1 MKTIILAGGLGTR
14 LSEET
19 KKLPKPMVKIG
30 KYPIIFHIIKIY
42 EYFRIKK
49 FIIATGYKNKVIKNY
64 FQNNHFKSEVICKF
78 TGMKTNTGGRILRLK
93 KIINNET
100 FMVTYG
106 DGVANINIE
115 KLMKFH
121 KKNKS
126 IATMTIVRPPARW
139 GYVKIKN
146 NNVLKFEEKNQLNE
160 GWINGGFFVFDPK
173 IFDYIKKGDNTILE
187 TDVLP
192 RLALKKKLKCFKHE
206 SFWQCMDNIRD
217 KKYLGHLWKKKS
229 PPWKLWS

>member
-1 MKTIILAGGLGTR
+1 MKTIILAGGFGTR

-19 KKLPKPMVKIG
+19 YKIPKPMVKVG

-42 EYFRIKK
+42 EYFKINN
-49 FIIATGYKNKVIKNY
+49 FIIATGYKKKIIENYFKKNFFKSKVI
-64 FQNNHFKSEVICKF
+64 CRF
-78 TGMKTNTGGRILRLK
+78 TGIKTNTGGRILRLK
-93 KIINNET
+93 KFINNET

-106 DGVANINIE
+106 DGVANINIK
-115 KLMKFH
+115 KLIEFH
-121 KKNKS
+121 ERNKA

-139 GYVKIKN
+139 GYVKINK

-160 GWINGGFFVFDPK
+160 GWINGGYFVFDSK
-173 IFDYIKKGDNTILE
+173 IFNYIKKGDKTILE

-192 RLALKKKLKCFKHE
+192 KLALKKKLKCFKHQ

-217 KKYLGHLWKKKS
+217 KKYLNYLWKKKN